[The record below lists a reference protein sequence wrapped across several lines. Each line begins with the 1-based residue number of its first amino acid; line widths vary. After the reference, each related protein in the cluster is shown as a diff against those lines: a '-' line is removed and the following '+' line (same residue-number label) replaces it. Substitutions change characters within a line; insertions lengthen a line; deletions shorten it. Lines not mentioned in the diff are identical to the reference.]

1 MRVDARVARIVRPRR
16 YRMPV
21 TTGILSPELIVSLT
35 DLWLPVLIATVAVFF
50 LSMIAWTA
58 APHHKA
64 EFRKLAAEPGVLD
77 SLRKLNIP
85 AGGYFFPYVDGA
97 GMKTEEGRRLMN
109 DGPWGRMRLYGKK
122 PAMGSSLLGSFL
134 LYLVVSVG
142 LAFIGSATLPAGAA
156 FERVLHVL
164 GVAAILAYSAA
175 VMPQI
180 IWFER
185 SWRMFLTHLFDG
197 VVYGAATGLIFAW
210 LWPTV
215 AAPSL

>member
-1 MRVDARVARIVRPRR
+1 MAQPSAAF
-16 YRMPV
+16 
-21 TTGILSPELIVSLT
+21 SPDLLVSLA
-35 DLWLPVLIATVAVFF
+35 DLWLPVLVAAVAVFF
-50 LSMIAWTA
+50 LSMIAWTV

-64 EFRKLAAEPGVLD
+64 EFRKLAAEPGFLD
-77 SLRKLNIP
+77 ALRKINIP

-97 GMKTEEGRRLMN
+97 GMKTEEGKRLMN
-109 DGPWGRMRLYGKK
+109 EGPWGRMRLYGKK
-122 PAMGSSLLGSFL
+122 PGMGGSLLGSFV
-134 LYLVVSVG
+134 LYLIVSVG
-142 LAFIGSATLPAGAA
+142 VAFIGSATLPASAG

-185 SWRMFLTHLFDG
+185 SWRMFFTHLFDG

-210 LWPTV
+210 LWPAV
-215 AAPSL
+215 ATPAL